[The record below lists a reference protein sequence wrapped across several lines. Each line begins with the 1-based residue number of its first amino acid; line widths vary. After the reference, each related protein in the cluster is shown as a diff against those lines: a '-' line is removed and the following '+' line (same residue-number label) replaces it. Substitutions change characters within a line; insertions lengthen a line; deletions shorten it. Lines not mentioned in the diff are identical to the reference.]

1 MHVSHT
7 LTAQGVQ
14 HTYVL
19 PAAAAAAAAAASNA
33 TAAATG
39 YALN

>member
-19 PAAAAAAAAAASNA
+19 PAAAAAAAAASNA